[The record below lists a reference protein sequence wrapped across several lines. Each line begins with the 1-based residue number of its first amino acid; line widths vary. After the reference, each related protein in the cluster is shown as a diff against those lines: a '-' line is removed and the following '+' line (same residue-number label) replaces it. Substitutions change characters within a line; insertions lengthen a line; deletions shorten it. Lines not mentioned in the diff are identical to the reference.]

1 MMPESAISAVERY
14 AMLSHGD
21 RVVVGLS
28 GGADSVCLLS
38 LLCSLREKYS
48 LTLTAAH
55 VNHGIRG
62 DEAKRDEDFCIKLC
76 EKLGVQCEVLHAD
89 IPALAKQSGEGLEEC
104 GRRVRYEFFNSL
116 CGENGKIAVAHNMN
130 DVAETLIFNLTRGTA
145 LKGAGSILP
154 VRDNVI
160 RPLIDTPRSEIEAY
174 LKENGLTYV
183 TDSTNLENDYA
194 RNKIRNL
201 VLPVLT
207 EINPDAVGAMAAF
220 CEGVRN
226 DAAFLDSLA
235 DGAFADCVKD
245 SELDEKKFSRLNASV
260 KGRVA
265 KKYLESLTDADV
277 LSKHVEDFLK
287 FSQNGEALQ
296 TAGALRLVKRNGIIK
311 PFEDCAAAFSVEFK
325 KENCS
330 VSYPYGE
337 AHISIIGKKDLQN
350 LNKAL
355 AENLIDCDKIA
366 DSLKLRSRSEGDAI
380 TLKKRGVT
388 KTLKKLFNEAG
399 IEPSKRN
406 TVAIL
411 DSGGCAVWVEG
422 FGVNKKFSADG
433 NSEKMLLITLGE
445 GR

>member
-48 LTLTAAH
+48 LTLIAAH

-89 IPALAKQSGEGLEEC
+89 VPALAKQSGEGLEEC

-130 DVAETLIFNLTRGTA
+130 DVAETLLFNLTRGTA

-174 LKENGLTYV
+174 LEENGLSFV
-183 TDSTNLENDYA
+183 TDSTNLENGYA

-220 CEGVRN
+220 CECVRN
-226 DAAFLDSLA
+226 DAALLDSLA
-235 DGAFADCVKD
+235 AEAYEESVKG
-245 SELDEKKFSRLNASV
+245 SELDCVRFSRLHASL

-277 LSKHVEDFLK
+277 LSKHVEDFLE
-287 FSQNGEALQ
+287 FSSDCEALQ

-311 PFEDCAAAFSVEFK
+311 PFEESAAAFSVEFGRGD
-325 KENCS
+325 CT
-330 VSYPYGE
+330 VSYPYGK
-337 AHISIIGKKDLQN
+337 ACIRIIGRKDLQN

-388 KTLKKLFNEAG
+388 KTLRKLFNEAG
-399 IEPSKRN
+399 IEPEVRN
-406 TVAIL
+406 TVAVL

-422 FGVNKKFSADG
+422 FGVNKKFSADE